1 LHRDKSFRFGSRL
14 QWWSSVSDVS
24 GALARRARQ
33 VLMMMILHN
42 LIRTLPATVLPK
54 AARETW
60 A

>member
-1 LHRDKSFRFGSRL
+1 M
-14 QWWSSVSDVS
+14 S

-42 LIRTLPATVLPK
+42 LIRKLPATVLPK

>member
-1 LHRDKSFRFGSRL
+1 
-14 QWWSSVSDVS
+14 VS